1 MPLLLRLDVKAPPVP
16 VGRCTVVVDFG
27 GYFVGRPVCSPV
39 RNRCGG
45 FLRGSAT
52 TDLLPPLGHVDI
64 TSLSSGVSEY
74 AFTGG
79 TSVSNNLQGKY
90 GINTHEG
97 DAREGGP
104 EIDSDDQL
112 RLGGGRGS
120 HDFNICIVTVFGG
133 GGGGD

>member
-1 MPLLLRLDVKAPPVP
+1 MP
-16 VGRCTVVVDFG
+16 
-27 GYFVGRPVCSPV
+27 S
-39 RNRCGG
+39 
-45 FLRGSAT
+45 RG
-52 TDLLPPLGHVDI
+52 D
-64 TSLSSGVSEY
+64 
-74 AFTGG
+74 
-79 TSVSNNLQGKY
+79 SVSNNLQGKY

-120 HDFNICIVTVFGG
+120 HDCNICIVTVFGG